1 MANLNISAVLQIL
14 DRATAPLRQIA
25 GGSSH
30 AAAALKA
37 AREQVKALQRQQ
49 GDINSFKQLSQ
60 GLLTTQNELVQAR
73 SRLVSLNSAIAASAN
88 PTAKMI
94 RDQQR
99 AQLAVNRL
107 TQSEQGQTAQLA
119 QLRQRLQQA
128 GVDVNNLSQH
138 EAGLAADLA
147 RANRA
152 MQEQQ
157 ERLRRLN
164 ATNQQYQRSMQQSN
178 AIRSTG
184 AGMVAGGIVAGAPI
198 VKIIKDYASF
208 EDAMLGVAK
217 QVEGA
222 RNQNGQLTA
231 TYYAM
236 ADSIKHLATQ
246 IPLATNEIAA
256 IVESGARMGIKGKD
270 NLLTFAKTTATVAT
284 AFDLPVDQV
293 GEDMAKI
300 ADLYKVPI
308 KNISQLGDVINY
320 LDDNTLSKGSEI
332 IDVMKRI
339 AGVAASVG
347 MSYKEAAALGSSFL
361 SMGST
366 AEVSASAANAMIRE
380 LAIANIQPKRFLAG
394 LDAIGLKANEV
405 QDGMSKNAT
414 GTIVKVLEAIK
425 KLPENKQLEV
435 TTQLFGKEY
444 GDDAS
449 KLANNLAIYKE
460 QLALTSSSKANG
472 SMDKEAQAKLQT
484 LSAQWQILKN
494 QLFNQS
500 SELGSLL
507 GQDVKEI
514 VSDIGGVLKNV
525 TLWVKANPEL
535 TSSLLKGLAAIS
547 ILSIA
552 LGSLAIVVGS
562 ILVPFAMFRF
572 VLGYLGMGGLSFIG
586 VLKGMVTALRFVFF
600 AIRGLLMINPVTAA
614 ITLLATAAYLIYQ
627 NWAPIKAFFI
637 NLWGGIVDYVR
648 TIPSKF
654 MTIGGQIVDGLW
666 NGISSRWANFK
677 KYLSGIGD
685 SISSTV
691 KDTLGIHSPSRVFA
705 EIGLHTMT
713 GLQQGLHN
721 NQNAPLNTVMDL
733 SKQLKQAATG
743 VLLGTAMTT
752 ATATPLDVRPPLSP
766 RAVATGS
773 SDSYMFNITIHAANG
788 MDEKKLASLVMDKIK
803 QHEREKQSRQRASL
817 TDID

>member
-25 GGSSH
+25 GGSSR

-37 AREQVKALQRQQ
+37 TREQVKALQRQQ
-49 GDINSFKQLSQ
+49 GDINSFKQLTQ
-60 GLLTTQNELVQAR
+60 GLVNTQNELTQSRQKLQQMQA
-73 SRLVSLNSAIAASAN
+73 AIAATSN
-88 PTAKMI
+88 PSQRMI
-94 RDQQR
+94 RDLQR
-99 AQLAVNRL
+99 AQLAVNQL
-107 TQSEQGQTAQLA
+107 TQAETDQTQQL
-119 QLRQRLQQA
+119 QQVRQRLQQA
-128 GVDVNNLSQH
+128 GIDVNNLSQH
-138 EAGLAADLA
+138 ERELADRLRA
-147 RANRA
+147 ANRV

-164 ATNQQYQRSMQQSN
+164 AANQQYQRTMQQGS
-178 AIRSTG
+178 AMRGTG

-246 IPLATNEIAA
+246 IPLATTEIAA
-256 IVESGARMGIKGKD
+256 IVEAGARMGIKGKD

-300 ADLYKVPI
+300 ADLYQIPI
-308 KNISQLGDVINY
+308 KNINQLGDVINY
-320 LDDNTLSKGSEI
+320 LDDNTLSKGNDI

-425 KLPENKQLEV
+425 QLPKNKQLEV
-435 TTQLFGKEY
+435 TTQLFGDDY

-449 KLANNLAIYKE
+449 KLANNLATYKE

-472 SMDKEAQAKLQT
+472 SMDKESQAKLQT

-514 VSDIGGVLKNV
+514 VSDIGGVLKNI

-535 TSSLLKGLAAIS
+535 TSGLLKSLAVIS
-547 ILSIA
+547 ILSIT
-552 LGSLAIVVGS
+552 LGALAIVVGS

-572 VLGYLGMGGLSFIG
+572 VLGYLGMGGLTFIG
-586 VLKGMVTALRFVFF
+586 VLKGMATALRVVFS

-654 MTIGGQIVDGLW
+654 MAIGGQIVDGLK
-666 NGISSRWANFK
+666 NGMIQKWANFK
-677 KYLSGIGD
+677 KYLGDIGD
-685 SISSTV
+685 SISNTV
-691 KDTLGIHSPSRVFA
+691 KEKLGINSPSRVFA

-713 GLQQGLHN
+713 GLQQGMN
-721 NQNAPLNTVMDL
+721 DNQNAPLNTVIGL

-743 VLLGTAMTT
+743 VMLGATIST
-752 ATATPLDVRPPLSP
+752 ATATPLDTRPPLSP
-766 RAVATGS
+766 RVVASGS
-773 SDSYMFNITIHAANG
+773 IQNNSYTININAPAG
-788 MDEKKLASLVMDKIK
+788 MN
-803 QHEREKQSRQRASL
+803 EKQLAALVAQEVQKLQRQEQSRKRSSL
-817 TDID
+817 TDTD

>member
-25 GGSSH
+25 GGSSR

-37 AREQVKALQRQQ
+37 TREQVKALQRQQ
-49 GDINSFKQLSQ
+49 GDINSFKQLTQ
-60 GLLTTQNELVQAR
+60 GLVTTQNELTQSRQKLQQMQA
-73 SRLVSLNSAIAASAN
+73 AIAATSN
-88 PTAKMI
+88 PSQRMI
-94 RDQQR
+94 RDLQR
-99 AQLAVNRL
+99 AQLAVNQL
-107 TQSEQGQTAQLA
+107 TQAETDQTQQL
-119 QLRQRLQQA
+119 QQIRQRLQQA

-138 EAGLAADLA
+138 ERELADRLRA
-147 RANRA
+147 ANRV
-152 MQEQQ
+152 MQEHQ
-157 ERLRRLN
+157 ERLRRLHEN
-164 ATNQQYQRSMQQSN
+164 MRRYQQTMQQAN
-178 AIRSTG
+178 TMRSTG
-184 AGMVAGGIVAGAPI
+184 TSMVAGGIVAGAPI

-222 RNQNGQLTA
+222 RNENGQLTA
-231 TYYAM
+231 TYYSM

-246 IPLATNEIAA
+246 IPLATTEIAA
-256 IVESGARMGIKGKD
+256 IVEAGARMGIKGQKE
-270 NLLTFAKTTATVAT
+270 LLTFAKTTATVAT

-320 LDDNTLSKGSEI
+320 LDDNTLSKGSDI

-380 LAIANIQPKRFLAG
+380 LAIANIQPKRFIAG

-414 GTIVKVLEAIK
+414 GTIVQVLEAIK
-425 KLPENKQLEV
+425 KLPQNKQLEV

-449 KLANNLAIYKE
+449 KLANNIAIYKE

-507 GQDVKEI
+507 GQDVKNI
-514 VSDIGGVLKNV
+514 VSDISGVLKSV

-535 TSSLLKGLAAIS
+535 TSSLLKALAVIS
-547 ILSIA
+547 ILSIT
-552 LGSLAIVVGS
+552 LGSLAIVIGS

-572 VLGYLGMGGLSFIG
+572 VLGYLGMGGLTFIG
-586 VLKGMVTALRFVFF
+586 VLKGMVVALRFVFF
-600 AIRGLLMINPVTAA
+600 AIRSLLLINPVTAA
-614 ITLLATAAYLIYQ
+614 ITLLATAAYLIYK
-627 NWAPIKAFFI
+627 NWTPIKAFFI
-637 NLWGGIVDYVR
+637 NLWSGIVDYVR
-648 TIPSKF
+648 TMPSKF
-654 MTIGGQIVDGLW
+654 MAIGGQIIDGLLQ
-666 NGISSRWANFK
+666 GIDAKWEALKRRIKS
-677 KYLSGIGD
+677 LGD
-685 SISSTV
+685 MIPDWL
-691 KDTLGIHSPSRVFA
+691 KEKLGIHSPSRVFA

-713 GLQQGLHN
+713 GLQQGMTD

-773 SDSYMFNITIHAANG
+773 SDSYMFNITIHAAAG
-788 MDEKKLASLVMDKIK
+788 MDEKKLASLVMQQIK